1 MVFVVEICTGLLE
14 NVDSTVKLNNRPL
27 SVFASMIDAPC
38 PIMKRNKHHTHF
50 VYTQYIYMNN
60 ALKNKT
66 STNRLSL
73 RPGSNIPLSVQS
85 WE

>member
-66 STNRLSL
+66 STNRLSVP
-73 RPGSNIPLSVQS
+73 RWSNIPPTVRTA
-85 WE
+85 E

>member
-66 STNRLSL
+66 STNRLSVH
-73 RPGSNIPLSVQS
+73 RWSNISPTVRTA
-85 WE
+85 E